1 MTQILTVGT
10 LLSQAVLRLSAAES
24 AAGEH
29 PGREAELI
37 LAHVLGTT
45 RARIITHP
53 GDTPTEAQIHRFYEI
68 LERAVQGE
76 PLAYIF
82 GYKEFWSLRLAVS
95 PAVLV
100 PRPETELLVE
110 RALALRPEA
119 TGRVADLGT
128 GSGAIA
134 LALASER
141 PRWSVVATDVSAAAL
156 DVARANAAA
165 LGLSRVEF
173 ASGRWL
179 APLRGRKFDL
189 VLSNPPYIDEH
200 DAALKTPALG
210 HEPRIALTPG
220 PDGLVALRE
229 IVHTAPQYL
238 EPGGWL
244 ALEHGSGQ
252 ASAVAHEL
260 VGRGFTHV
268 RSHRDLAGHERVTE
282 GCLPLNSP
290 VSRGSD

>member
-1 MTQILTVGT
+1 MAPATTIGA
-10 LLSQAVLRLSAAES
+10 LLSQATLRL
-24 AAGEH
+24 
-29 PGREAELI
+29 PDRDAELI
-37 LAHVLGTT
+37 LAHVLGAT

-53 GDTPTEAQIHRFYEI
+53 GDAPTEGQIHRFHEI
-68 LERAVQGE
+68 LERAAQGE

-110 RALALRPEA
+110 RALALRPET

-134 LALASER
+134 LALAGER
-141 PRWSVVATDVSAAAL
+141 PQWSVVATDVSAAAL

-179 APLRGRKFDL
+179 VPLRGRKFE
-189 VLSNPPYIDEH
+189 VIVSNPPYIDAH
-200 DAALKTPALG
+200 DVALQTPALR
-210 HEPRIALTPG
+210 HEPQIALTPG

-229 IVHTAPQYL
+229 IVRTAPQYL

-244 ALEHGSGQ
+244 VLEHGSGQ

-260 VGRGFTHV
+260 VERGFTHV

-282 GCLPLNSP
+282 GCLPLELT
-290 VSRGSD
+290 R

>member
-1 MTQILTVGT
+1 MTPTLTVGA
-10 LLSQAVLRLSAAES
+10 LLSQALLRLSAPGP
-24 AAGEH
+24 AAGDQA
-29 PGREAELI
+29 GREAELI
-37 LAHVLGTT
+37 LAHALGTS

-53 GDTPTEAQIHRFYEI
+53 TDTPTEAQIRRFHEV

-119 TGRVADLGT
+119 SGRVADLGT

-141 PRWSVVATDVSAAAL
+141 PQWSVTATDVSAAAL
-156 DVARANAAA
+156 EVARANAEA

-189 VLSNPPYIDEH
+189 VVSNPPYIDEQ
-200 DAALKTPALG
+200 DAAMKTPALR
-210 HEPRIALTPG
+210 HEPQIALTPG
-220 PDGLVALRE
+220 PDGLLALRE
-229 IVHTAPQYL
+229 IVRTAPPYL

-244 ALEHGSGQ
+244 LLEHGSGQ

-260 VGRGFTHV
+260 VGCGFTHV
-268 RSHRDLAGHERVTE
+268 RSHRDLAGRERVTE
-282 GCLPLNSP
+282 GCLPP
-290 VSRGSD
+290 ERTR